1 MEVIKT
7 DIDGVLIIEPKIFK
21 DQRGHFFESYNQLA
35 LEELGIKY
43 TFVQDNQ
50 SQSSYGVIRGL
61 HFQKPPHA
69 QTKLLRVVQG
79 SIIDVAVDIRKGSPT
94 YGKHVAVELSDENFR
109 QLLIPAGFA
118 HGFSVLS
125 DNAIVQYKC
134 TDYYHPET
142 EGGLLFNDNDI
153 DIDWKIPLD
162 EAVLS
167 EKDLK
172 HPNLSNFES
181 PFTF

>member
-7 DIDGVLIIEPKIFK
+7 DINGVLIIEPKIFK

-35 LEELGIKY
+35 LEEFGIKY

-79 SIIDVAVDIRKGSPT
+79 TIIDVAVDIRKGSPT
-94 YGKHVAVELSDENFR
+94 YGKHVAVELSNENFR
-109 QLLIPAGFA
+109 QLLIPEGFA